1 MGDAAP
7 RPLGGAAGGTH
18 PRPPLAPSSAA
29 SQPTHR
35 EPIGRGAS
43 PLRRR
48 LRASGSNRWLER
60 RGVVLPLP
68 VRPRSETGGG
78 ERGGRRIFKPDPGS
92 APPARGA
99 GPLGVVRPAGRA
111 GGPLVPRGARPCR
124 AVAAVAEAGGA
135 DGRRREG
142 TAAGPAAPWRRS
154 EARQRSFGSALPVS
168 SLLSAGESAPGV
180 AANCPEAGG
189 RLAARPGRA
198 AARLSAARHALQA
211 RGGPFPGEPWT
222 PTANLKVLVSAASTE
237 IRNRERSRGL
247 QEPSCCCQ
255 VRPGRPPP
263 RAAPLVVGFFR
274 FAVFSRR
281 KTRFVHLL

>member
-78 ERGGRRIFKPDPGS
+78 ECGGRRIFKPDPGS

-154 EARQRSFGSALPVS
+154 EALPFPS
-168 SLLSAGESAPGV
+168 PLFSPQENQPRGWLRTAQKQ
-180 AANCPEAGG
+180 AGG
-189 RLAARPGRA
+189 SQRALAELQPGCQPLA
-198 AARLSAARHALQA
+198 
-211 RGGPFPGEPWT
+211 T
-222 PTANLKVLVSAASTE
+222 PSKPEEA
-237 IRNRERSRGL
+237 
-247 QEPSCCCQ
+247 PSPES
-255 VRPGRPPP
+255 PGRPPP
-263 RAAPLVVGFFR
+263 
-274 FAVFSRR
+274 
-281 KTRFVHLL
+281 T